1 MNNLSKP
8 DVIGLIRANMLFQC
22 LSPEECFDDNA
33 LNAAAE
39 LIDISHRM
47 TGETIFEVGS
57 IGDSLILVLSGEV
70 DVIVLTNDGSEI
82 HIATVESNCFFGDM
96 AIIENSPRAATM
108 RTRTD
113 CILGSINKST
123 FWDYYYKYPL
133 IGKNLMWGIN
143 QRLKNANVQTVK
155 QLIQEKDALLNF
167 SRELERQVQ
176 EKTEKLRQVDMQLIE
191 MDRIAGLGTLAAGIS
206 HEINNPLSFLKSS
219 VGFIEKQIA
228 KLMEAATYWKQRPFS
243 QTTMD
248 EYMKYLDD
256 IKIDSMSAMI
266 EKRFDTVQRGIIRI
280 SKIVNCMRSITC
292 LDMDQSGMMDINKS
306 VEEVVEILSTKDSK
320 SIQFIKELNQ
330 LPLFD
335 CTPKEINQALLHILT
350 NAVDAIKESGI
361 INIKTSCDDETKTI
375 SIHISDNGVGM
386 APEVLKK
393 AFNPFFTTK
402 EVGAGTGLGL
412 SITEGI
418 IRRHKGKIDITS
430 EVGEGTTVVLQ
441 FPILKQEQPAII
453 VDRQ

>member
-1 MNNLSKP
+1 MNDLSKSE
-8 DVIGLIRANMLFQC
+8 VIGLIRSNMLFQN

-33 LNAAAE
+33 LGAAAE
-39 LIDISHRM
+39 LIDISNR
-47 TGETIFEVGS
+47 TPGETIFEAGS
-57 IGDSLILVLSGEV
+57 LGDTLILVLKGEV
-70 DVIVLTNDGSEI
+70 DVIVITNDESEI
-82 HIATVESNCFFGDM
+82 HIATVKSNCFFGDM

-108 RTRTD
+108 RTRTE

-155 QLIQEKDALLNF
+155 QLIQEKDTLLHF
-167 SRELERQVQ
+167 SKELEKQVQ

-206 HEINNPLSFLKSS
+206 HEINNPLSFLKNS
-219 VGFIEKQIA
+219 VGFIEKQVA

-243 QTTMD
+243 QATVD
-248 EYMKYLDD
+248 EYVKYLDEL
-256 IKIDSMSAMI
+256 KIDSLSASI
-266 EKRFDTVQRGIIRI
+266 EKKFDTIQRGIVRI
-280 SKIVNCMRSITC
+280 AKIVNCMRSITC
-292 LDMDQSGMMDINKS
+292 LDMDQAGMMDINKS

-320 SIQFIKELNQ
+320 SIQFVKELNP

-350 NAVDAIKESGI
+350 NAVDAIEQTGI
-361 INIKTSCDDETKTI
+361 ITIKTSYNDETKTI
-375 SIHISDNGVGM
+375 SIHISDNGMGM
-386 APEVLKK
+386 SPEVLKK
-393 AFNPFFTTK
+393 AYNPFFTTK
-402 EVGAGTGLGL
+402 DVGAGTGLGL

-418 IRRHKGKIDITS
+418 TRRHKGKIDITS
-430 EVGEGTTVVLQ
+430 TVGEGTTVVLQ
-441 FPILKQEQPAII
+441 FPILK
-453 VDRQ
+453 